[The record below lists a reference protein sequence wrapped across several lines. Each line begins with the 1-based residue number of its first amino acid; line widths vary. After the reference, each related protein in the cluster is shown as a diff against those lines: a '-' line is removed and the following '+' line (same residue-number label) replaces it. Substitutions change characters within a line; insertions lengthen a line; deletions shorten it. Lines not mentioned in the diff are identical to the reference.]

1 MSWIFGILILGGVIA
16 FIYVRTRSSPTP
28 AQPLASTA
36 LPAAPGRIQPTPENI
51 WGKRLVVNDPGACFA
66 ARALAGQC
74 FPLDH
79 VPGLLDYTGCASV
92 TSWVLRKK
100 KEWVAAFLKEKG
112 YEARWIEP
120 SLKDPKTLT
129 PEMKT
134 YYQKLKKLF
143 PNEEIRIIESE

>member
-1 MSWIFGILILGGVIA
+1 MMSWIFGILILGGVIA

-66 ARALAGQC
+66 ARALAGQY

-79 VPGLLDYTGCASV
+79 VPGLP
-92 TSWVLRKK
+92 
-100 KEWVAAFLKEKG
+100 LKECNHADCRCTFQPA
-112 YEARWIEP
+112 YERRSGKERREGIERRDMARFDAP
-120 SLKDPKTLT
+120 TDRRSGKTRRKDDHYTWHT
-129 PEMKT
+129 T
-134 YYQKLKKLF
+134 
-143 PNEEIRIIESE
+143 I